1 MPVME
6 LRKETINGVSSGNG
20 SSSSSSDKSNC
31 PKKTSNMEAELLQC
45 ICRPLVASGA
55 CRACLFRA
63 NKSRCWSLLF
73 HLIPSYSDIPCN
85 EMDSID
91 DGSPNCHQ
99 RQAQAKS
106 TRPLSWNSNKNDQL
120 PLMDIHGLLWKEKGI
135 NGTSAR
141 QYAGEFSE
149 QNYQLMHHHRG
160 SFQ

>member
-1 MPVME
+1 M
-6 LRKETINGVSSGNG
+6 NGVSSGNG

-63 NKSRCWSLLF
+63 NKSRCWSRMGNNIICCILESHFSKMNFCYLSNSEEFALTDF
-73 HLIPSYSDIPCN
+73 HL
-85 EMDSID
+85 
-91 DGSPNCHQ
+91 
-99 RQAQAKS
+99 A
-106 TRPLSWNSNKNDQL
+106 
-120 PLMDIHGLLWKEKGI
+120 HGLLWKEKGI